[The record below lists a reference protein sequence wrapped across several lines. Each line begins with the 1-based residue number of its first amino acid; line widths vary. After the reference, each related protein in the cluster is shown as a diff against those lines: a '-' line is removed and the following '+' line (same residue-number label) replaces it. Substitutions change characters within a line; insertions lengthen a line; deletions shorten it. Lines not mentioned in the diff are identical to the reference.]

1 MCRALL
7 FGPILRLII
16 EGYLELTV
24 SCLISIQ
31 KLHVMNI
38 SDILDIT
45 FTVVSLTL
53 CLILPIFTVVFIYR
67 NEKKLEDPDFKKS
80 YGEVYEGYRVDIW
93 TTKWYLGY
101 FFIRRLLFGLLCLYS
116 MENPVFQI

>member
-1 MCRALL
+1 M